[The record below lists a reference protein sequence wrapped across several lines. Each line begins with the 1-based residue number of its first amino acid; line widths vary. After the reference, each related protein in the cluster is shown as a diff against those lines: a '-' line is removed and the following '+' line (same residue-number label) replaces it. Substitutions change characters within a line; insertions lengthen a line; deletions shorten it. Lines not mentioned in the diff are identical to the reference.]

1 MLFPYITL
9 SHPLCFFKQNF
20 LSLCLFTLALS
31 HTLFLSLYRRAISC
45 AVASSSNGLPFK
57 MHVYWQCLLSLPLN
71 STSLS
76 LYLTPSPSHSSLP
89 YLCFCTLHFCEH
101 TYTNRVHL
109 CMLHATF
116 HLFCRCIFLLV
127 RVVFSSPALTLS
139 TNLRHST
146 LISLVFSFLRFSSIS
161 LSLSQ
166 NLLFR
171 YITD

>member
-76 LYLTPSPSHSSLP
+76 LSTSRPHHLTPPFRIFVSVLFIFVNIRIQTEFIFACYMQLST
-89 YLCFCTLHFCEH
+89 CF
-101 TYTNRVHL
+101 V
-109 CMLHATF
+109 
-116 HLFCRCIFLLV
+116 
-127 RVVFSSPALTLS
+127 VVFFCLFVL
-139 TNLRHST
+139 
-146 LISLVFSFLRFSSIS
+146 FSVPRL
-161 LSLSQ
+161 
-166 NLLFR
+166 
-171 YITD
+171 